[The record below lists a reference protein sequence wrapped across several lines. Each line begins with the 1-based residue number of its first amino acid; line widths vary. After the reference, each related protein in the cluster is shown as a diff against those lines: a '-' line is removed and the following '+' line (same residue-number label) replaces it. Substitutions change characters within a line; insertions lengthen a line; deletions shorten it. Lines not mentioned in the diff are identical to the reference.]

1 VYCANV
7 YTFNQK
13 VVIKIVEILKEGVNM
28 QTLRGKLGTPVIGA
42 NEFFNREEELAQLI
56 EKITRGESVYISAPR
71 RIGKTSLM
79 YQMGEELTNK
89 GHTCLFFNLEG
100 YITPSNWISRWYIKA
115 VSGKETK
122 LPDKTSMVL
131 KNLYDGIGASDSAA
145 EGILRGLF
153 DTSNWRDRGNDI
165 FDALVNSMED
175 TKRLIVFLDELA
187 VMIGHFKDQKTE
199 AEDFLSWLR
208 SIQQKHC
215 DKLSFV
221 VASSIGLPPLL
232 NKLGL
237 SGRMNAFDIFP
248 LDAWDHET
256 AVRCIHALARG
267 EGMAISDDVARCM
280 VEHIG
285 WCSPFYVQLF
295 FDVLKDECRG
305 KECTYDDA
313 AEIYR
318 EKVVCG
324 QKGNYQLNHLE
335 ERLRNS
341 FSEREYTLAMKVL
354 SRLSGVDEPVTGK
367 ELAERAKSEK
377 YYVDSFQNIMHN
389 LEHDGYIKKLENG
402 WSFQSGL
409 LKDWWRYRYGDM

>member
-1 VYCANV
+1 
-7 YTFNQK
+7 
-13 VVIKIVEILKEGVNM
+13 M
-28 QTLRGKLGTPVIGA
+28 QTEMLRGKLGPPVTGT
-42 NEFFNREEELAQLI
+42 NEFFNREEELARLI

-79 YQMGEELTNK
+79 YKAGEELTRE
-89 GHTCLFFNLEG
+89 GHTCLFFDLEG
-100 YITPSNWISRWYIKA
+100 YDTPSDWLSKWFVKA
-115 VSGKETK
+115 VSDKETK
-122 LPDKTSMVL
+122 LADKVSIIL
-131 KNLYDGIGASDSAA
+131 KNLRNGMGTSETLT
-145 EGILRGLF
+145 EGFLKGLF
-153 DTSNWRDRGNDI
+153 DTSNWRDIGNDI
-165 FDALVNSMED
+165 FDALVNSLEKD
-175 TKRLIVFLDELA
+175 KRLVVFLDELA
-187 VMIGHFKDQKTE
+187 VMIEHFKDKKADQKTE
-199 AEDFLSWLR
+199 ADFFLSWLR
-208 SIQQKHC
+208 SVQQKHC

-237 SGRMNAFDIFP
+237 SGRMNSFSTFS
-248 LDAWDHET
+248 LDAWNHET
-256 AVRCIHALARG
+256 AIQCIHALARG

-280 VEHIG
+280 VELIG

-305 KECTYDDA
+305 RICTCEDA
-313 AEIYR
+313 AKIYR

-341 FSEREYTLAMKVL
+341 FSKREYILAMQIL
-354 SRLSGVDEPVTGK
+354 SYLSKTDEAVAGK
-367 ELAERAKSEK
+367 ELAERARSEK

-402 WSFQSGL
+402 WAFQSGL
-409 LKDWWRYRYGDM
+409 LKDWWRHRYGDM